1 MKLVSEAKLR
11 GNWCRTLVG
20 EELEL
25 EDRSASARGPPI
37 EAIWLEPHPIGQFNC
52 GCSRSWPGSTPL
64 PVDNFSD
71 TSDDVF
77 PRIEMEREV
86 AEFIKLALLLPL
98 SGSWSCPGQS
108 SKKGRK
114 IWLSDWAPPE
124 TSLRGSKKLMFSGLD
139 SEELQEAAGSK
150 SYEMSLETY
159 WQSLRYCWGLC

>member
-1 MKLVSEAKLR
+1 MKMHSIYTSNWEKNVGRVWYDFQVLMKLVSEAELR

-64 PVDNFSD
+64 PVDNFS
-71 TSDDVF
+71 
-77 PRIEMEREV
+77 EMEREV

-114 IWLSDWAPPE
+114 IWLSGWAPPE

-150 SYEMSLETY
+150 
-159 WQSLRYCWGLC
+159 